1 MNDQKPEADFE
12 LEGLINA
19 VLAAKH
25 ATNAAAAAL
34 QVYLKKQRGGG
45 SGEPS
50 VRPVRPTFMSKA
62 RNMVHESKTGD
73 EDVATEEQSGGDD
86 KPDSGG
92 SNPGG
97 NGGGYQG

>member
-12 LEGLINA
+12 LEGLINT

-25 ATNAAAAAL
+25 AANAAAAAL

-73 EDVATEEQSGGDD
+73 EDATEEQSGGDNR
-86 KPDSGG
+86 PDSGG

-97 NGGGYQG
+97 DGGGHQE